1 MGGTTQEDQALPF
14 MVKPTNK
21 NGEELSPSTVGGQQE
36 APGDPSVILGSRAIQ
51 ELLTVVSFRRIHL
64 DGGIETAGFIP
75 HSSS

>member
-1 MGGTTQEDQALPF
+1 MGGTTQEDQALPNT
-14 MVKPTNK
+14 VNPTNK
-21 NGEELSPSTVGGQQE
+21 NGEELSPFTGQQE

-51 ELLTVVSFRRIHL
+51 GLLTVVSFRRMHL